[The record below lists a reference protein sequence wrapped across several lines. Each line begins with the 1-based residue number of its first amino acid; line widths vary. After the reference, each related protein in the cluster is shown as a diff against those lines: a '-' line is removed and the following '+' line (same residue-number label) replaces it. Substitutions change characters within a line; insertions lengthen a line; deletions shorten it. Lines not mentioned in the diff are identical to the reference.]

1 MITTRRGRAK
11 KRRAEEEEP
20 DDDPTDALVRTTA
33 ALKDAHKTA
42 REAEKKRLAQETE
55 AAALKAERD
64 ALATRC
70 AFLESESADAQKAVQ
85 SAQAEKTSAAAAS
98 QLELEKANQ
107 ARRKAEAKQQA
118 DRGSL
123 DAALCRVAALKR
135 DLEIA
140 ESKAQ
145 DIPEPPPAPTGSV
158 LDALEVKPS
167 VEKLSEDAQN
177 ALSQATAARADLA
190 KERAVTTRLR
200 AEIDQSKR
208 EAKGAALEREKVR
221 ALEAQIKVLSEQD
234 AEDSKIR
241 AERDALL
248 AERREWA
255 IRFRGLVDGS
265 DDTNVARQAL
275 DLLKVTIDAKTRAD
289 CDAADARS
297 QSKKHEQALKQC
309 ESRLATA
316 DAETRRLRT
325 QLSRVD
331 ADKKAWEGER
341 SLYIKETESLRRL
354 AATYDNDADATLK
367 KRVSDLESQLEA
379 AAKALRDSKPP
390 ASEPAN
396 EAPQTT
402 TKETEEFRIVH
413 LVDNP
418 AAAAAAK
425 RAAAK
430 KEESVAGGVDPATL
444 HARLKERFRE
454 HLNWFRDAV
463 YLLTGF
469 KVDMQGLGEGH
480 PQVRLRSMFA
490 EREDDSLL
498 FAWSDDGVNL
508 LATPFADQ
516 LDERLFANL
525 KFCNSVP
532 AFLASVQLN
541 LFERQTLFPG

>member
-20 DDDPTDALVRTTA
+20 EEDPTEVLVRTTA
-33 ALKDAHKTA
+33 ALKDAHAAA
-42 REAEKKRLAQETE
+42 RKAEKQRLAQETE

-85 SAQAEKTSAAAAS
+85 SAQAEKTAAAGAA

-140 ESKAQ
+140 EAKAQ
-145 DIPEPPPAPTGSV
+145 DIPEPPPAPTESI
-158 LDALEVKPS
+158 LDALEIKPS
-167 VEKLSEDAQN
+167 VEKLAVDAQN
-177 ALSQATAARADLA
+177 ALSQATTARADLA

-200 AEIDQSKR
+200 AEVDQAKR
-208 EAKGAALEREKVR
+208 EARGAALEREKVR
-221 ALEAQIKVLSEQD
+221 ALEAQLKVLSEQD

-255 IRFRGLVDGS
+255 TRFRGLVDGS
-265 DDTNVARQAL
+265 DDKNVARQAL
-275 DLLKVTIDAKTRAD
+275 DLLKVTIDSKTRAD

-325 QLSRVD
+325 QLSRID

-354 AATYDNDADATLK
+354 AATYDSDSDATLK

-396 EAPQTT
+396 EAPQPS
-402 TKETEEFRIVH
+402 KNETEEFRIVH

-430 KEESVAGGVDPATL
+430 KEEVQGGVDPATL